1 MQFLM
6 YALLLFFSATAIAS
20 ADYRVEVKIGINLPY
35 SDTSSLVSEDISLFI
50 VDGANILEARDPVP
64 VKAKVTSAS
73 NQGVTILTETIAQ
86 HPSSNTG
93 LLFGKIE
100 YSERVFFLPIRKFST
115 TGDPVSVAVNS
126 TVLPSKRFKYGY
138 PFSESTINGFL
149 TEESFAPTIHSAR
162 LVMIQED
169 SSGSDKDE
177 VRQEFLT
184 LFTGNRDFF
193 RGRANDAQKAF
204 LLLSDST
211 PEGLSGDQ
219 ITSIM
224 AFLGNLMDTA
234 SKGTKNEAS
243 ELVTDAELFDFSS
256 ATFLQ
261 LAVEAGKH
269 NISQR
274 TVSAISL
281 NALNR
286 LNDNKKYDWCLKLFV
301 SLARNDVLL
310 SPDND
315 KVTLASIINTVSDC
329 AFSVSGADESWTKDR
344 IAKSLLSKSLDQS
357 LSGKDFMRS
366 FVTVIVVLDNSGV
379 VNPTSDLPGY
389 LLDYFNSFRSAVQ
402 AVAIDVKEVQFGWL
416 FSI

>member
-1 MQFLM
+1 
-6 YALLLFFSATAIAS
+6 
-20 ADYRVEVKIGINLPY
+20 
-35 SDTSSLVSEDISLFI
+35 
-50 VDGANILEARDPVP
+50 
-64 VKAKVTSAS
+64 
-73 NQGVTILTETIAQ
+73 
-86 HPSSNTG
+86 
-93 LLFGKIE
+93 
-100 YSERVFFLPIRKFST
+100 
-115 TGDPVSVAVNS
+115 
-126 TVLPSKRFKYGY
+126 
-138 PFSESTINGFL
+138 
-149 TEESFAPTIHSAR
+149 
-162 LVMIQED
+162 MIQED